1 MKHSNDIGLL
11 LIRLVVGFNMILHG
25 INKIFNRVSGIENM
39 LENVGIP
46 AIFAYGVYLGEVVA
60 PMLIIVGYKTRIAAA
75 VLAINMIVALSL
87 AHSDELFLLT
97 KNGVWAI
104 ELQTLFLFVSIALIF
119 TGGGR
124 FALSKNT
131 RWD

>member
-11 LIRLVVGFNMILHG
+11 LIRLVIGFNMLLHG
-25 INKIFNRVSGIENM
+25 INKIINGVSGIENM
-39 LENVGIP
+39 LENTGLP
-46 AIFAYGVYLGEVVA
+46 PFFAYGVYLGEVVA
-60 PMLIIVGYKTRIAAA
+60 PILIVVGYKTRIAAA
-75 VLAINMIVALSL
+75 VLSINMLVALSL

-97 KNGVWAI
+97 KNGIWAI
-104 ELQTLFLFVSIALIF
+104 ELQSIFLFVSIALIF